1 MKRKMSV
8 FLAIIMMLS
17 LVFSFGASAVTDGD
31 VIPVPDV
38 EASAVVT
45 AGDAN
50 LDAVLALGMKYSG
63 MFTENDTADT
73 FTYTIEDN
81 KGYVCFAI
89 EADENAE
96 TVKGG
101 WTVEIYDAEGKLLR
115 STDAVLDEEG
125 ELPNWKFFASCP
137 VNGTYTVKVVAAD
150 ESNAPIGTEYTL
162 RVEQFYKNHGLFDK
176 FLGFDLS
183 VFEWVQGIQNK
194 ALTAIFVTITTLG
207 DEGIIFIAIAII
219 FLFTKKYRKIGFAML
234 IALGVMTICNNL
246 VLKELVAR
254 PRPYM
259 LYGVDPEAYALWGGE
274 NAKYFFPHLVHY
286 HTSYSFPSGHTSSAF
301 AAAFAILF
309 YNKKIG
315 IPMTVFAALMG
326 FSRIYVEVH
335 YCTDVIAGAVVGLVY
350 AFIGFMIVKLVYP
363 YFEKL
368 IDKLTL
374 KLRKE
379 KKA

>member
-1 MKRKMSV
+1 MKRNMSV
-8 FLAIIMMLS
+8 FLAIVMMLS
-17 LVFSFGASAVTDGD
+17 LVFSFGATAVTDGD
-31 VIPVPDV
+31 VATDGNVAADSTV
-38 EASAVVT
+38 
-45 AGDAN
+45 
-50 LDAVLALGMKYSG
+50 ALGQEYAG
-63 MFTENDTADT
+63 VLEAADEEDVYN
-73 FTYTIEDN
+73 YTNEGN
-81 KGYVCFAI
+81 KGYVCFAL
-89 EADENAE
+89 EAVDNAE

-101 WTVEIYDAEGKLLR
+101 WVVEIYDTEGKLLR

-137 VNGTYTVKVVAAD
+137 VNGTYTVKVVAKD
-150 ESNAPIGTEYTL
+150 EGNAPVGTEYTL
-162 RVEQFYKNHGLFDK
+162 RVENFNKNHGIFDK
-176 FLGFDLS
+176 FLGFDLA
-183 VFEWVQGIQNK
+183 VFEWIQGIQNK

-207 DEGIIFIAIAII
+207 DEGIIFIVLALV
-219 FLFTKKYRKIGFAML
+219 FLCTKKYRKIGFAML

-246 VLKELVAR
+246 VIKELVAR

-309 YNKKIG
+309 YNRKIG
-315 IPMTVFAALMG
+315 IPMTFFAALMG
-326 FSRIYVEVH
+326 LSRIYVEVH
-335 YCTDVIAGAVVGLVY
+335 YCTDVIAGAVVGIIY
-350 AFIGFMIVKLVYP
+350 AAIGYMLVKLIYP

-368 IDKLTL
+368 INSLTAKL
-374 KLRKE
+374 KKE